1 MKELKEELEKHIP
14 DYPYDDMDDAISVAL
29 DFYYEAGMLERNQL
43 EEDSVTRHLIHYFN
57 SSLWGV
63 FTEED
68 GDFDEMKFHRGAKAL
83 RNYRNKN
90 KNK

>member
-43 EEDSVTRHLIHYFN
+43 EEDSVTRHLIRYFN
-57 SSLWGV
+57 SSL
-63 FTEED
+63 
-68 GDFDEMKFHRGAKAL
+68 
-83 RNYRNKN
+83 
-90 KNK
+90 